1 MKRLLPVLLIVFMLF
16 SLTVACSPAKEP
28 VVEPVE
34 EPVVEPV
41 VEPIEEPVQEPAEE
55 PMEMMY
61 EDGIYFASEDA
72 FAGNG
77 WKYHAII
84 TVADGKIVDAEWN
97 GINRVP
103 TQDKKTLSME
113 GNYGMVAFS
122 DATSEWHEQAEAA
135 EQYMLD
141 MQSAETSE
149 DFYIDEDGH
158 TDAIAGVSIHVVEFF
173 DLAEKA
179 LTSDAVPV
187 GMYDDGYPMSSIEPD
202 DKGWQYMSQFIVVN
216 GTIVDANFNSQ
227 SITEVDE
234 DGDPVDKKGLGLEYG
249 MIENAGS
256 EYEWFEQANMAGEF
270 VVANQGFDVNYSDDE
285 GHTDSIAGVTIH
297 VNQMAELFTK
307 AFQQ

>member
-1 MKRLLPVLLIVFMLF
+1 MKRLLPIILIVFMLF
-16 SLTVACSPAKEP
+16 SLTVACTPAK
-28 VVEPVE
+28 
-34 EPVVEPV
+34 EPV
-41 VEPIEEPVQEPAEE
+41 VEPIEEPVAEPV
-55 PMEMMY
+55 EMMY

-72 FAGNG
+72 FAGSG
-77 WKYHAII
+77 WKSHVVI
-84 TVADGKIVDAEWN
+84 TVADGKIVDADWN

-103 TQDKKTLSME
+103 TQNKKTKSMD
-113 GNYGMVAFS
+113 GNYGMVAFG
-122 DATSEWHEQAEAA
+122 DAISEWHEQAEVA
-135 EQYMLD
+135 EQYLLD
-141 MQSAETSE
+141 MQTADTAEG
-149 DFYIDEDGH
+149 FYKDDEGH
-158 TDAIAGVSIHVVEFF
+158 TDAIAGVSIHVSAFF

-179 LTSDAVPV
+179 LASDAVPV
-187 GMYDDGYPMSSIEPD
+187 GMYDDGFPMSSIEPD

-227 SITEVDE
+227 SITDVDE
-234 DGDPVDKKGLGLEYG
+234 DGNPLDKKGQAYEYG